1 MSEPE
6 GQSNFPLVSNVK
18 MATVTLNYGLVA
30 KTTPE
35 SIEITGQTFHS
46 KDRLKALGA
55 KWNAEKKAWVLPLG
69 SDLSSLEVPP
79 MSASM
84 RQQIADYRISDAYLR
99 LGVRRSR
106 HGRCCSE
113 AKTKFDDFN
122 PQGPMWYVCAK
133 HGNYKSDYDGT

>member
-1 MSEPE
+1 MT
-6 GQSNFPLVSNVK
+6 
-18 MATVTLNYGLVA
+18 TVQLNYGLVA

-35 SIEITGQTFHS
+35 SIEVTGRTFDS

-55 KWNAEKKAWVLPLG
+55 KWNAEKKAWVLPRDA
-69 SDLSSLEVPP
+69 DLSSLELPP
-79 MSASM
+79 PPPVSASM
-84 RQQIADYRISDAYLR
+84 RQQIADYYISDSYLR
-99 LGVRRSR
+99 RVIGRSR

-113 AKTKFDDFN
+113 AKTKLDDFN

>member
-1 MSEPE
+1 MTS
-6 GQSNFPLVSNVK
+6 Q
-18 MATVTLNYGLVA
+18 ALNYGLVA
-30 KTTPE
+30 KTTPD

-84 RQQIADYRISDAYLR
+84 RKQIADYISDSYLR
-99 LGVRRSR
+99 RATGRSR

-113 AKTKFDDFN
+113 ATTKLDDFN